1 MKKVLLNSNP
11 YTQLIEHL
19 LNSLQNQISVWMNY
33 ELILLIPLI
42 CKTKRKSSIILLQSS
57 NHINKY
63 SLRGNY
69 ICIMQLQSVRNFLVI
84 YRPRAKSSKI
94 FINTNNTI
102 LNLLSNLYLLFARI
116 RILFYFVC
124 ESSWTMTKAHQH
136 QLRKWLCLLLHILIL
151 LLLKFYNIVIIY
163 WRYILIR

>member
-1 MKKVLLNSNP
+1 MNWFYWFRLFAKQNESH
-11 YTQLIEHL
+11 QLYCF
-19 LNSLQNQISVWMNY
+19 NR
-33 ELILLIPLI
+33 P
-42 CKTKRKSSIILLQSS
+42 IILTNIRSGET
-57 NHINKY
+57 I
-63 SLRGNY
+63 